1 MLGRNKIDIVLNIWI
16 AIQNGFDIFNGG
28 EEKKPN
34 LLKIQTICVAN
45 YYLYLLGSFKY

>member
-34 LLKIQTICVAN
+34 LLKIETICVAN
-45 YYLYLLGSFKY
+45 YYLYLLESFKY